1 MSADKQPL
9 ENTGELLQKFNV
21 PMSVNVI
28 GLGFQK
34 KLFIIRN
41 LSIKTICSFL
51 HFGFVGSKSIGAFV
65 RICLL
70 V

>member
-9 ENTGELLQKFNV
+9 ENTGELLLKFNV

-28 GLGFQK
+28 EEVVDHT
-34 KLFIIRN
+34 N

-51 HFGFVGSKSIGAFV
+51 LFGFVGSKSVGAFV
-65 RICLL
+65 TICLL